1 MGIKYLGLLLVFLLP
16 VLISGASAAIYVENA
31 SVLNFSL
38 NTSPVGLNSSL
49 NSVHPRI
56 FTEDVDSLLGQTLN
70 TTPSTLNSSLN
81 VVRPRIFTEQLDATL
96 RNNLINTPNALNIS
110 LTQVR
115 PRIFTENLDSYL
127 KDYLFLTPNTLDVSI
142 ASVRPRIFTENLDS
156 IYLSQLNA
164 PPFVTPSTL
173 IVIAPNGG
181 ENWARSTTQTIRWN
195 YTGSPGSF
203 VNITLLKGGVFNRTI
218 NSSIP
223 VGSSGSGSYN
233 WLINST
239 QTLGSDYKVMVT
251 STTNSAYTDT
261 SDNNFTISAP
271 AISSITV
278 TSPNG
283 GETWA
288 RGVTQTIKWTYVGN
302 PGSSVKIEL
311 MKGGVLNSTINSST
325 SIGINGSGSYNWLI
339 NSTQTLGSDYK
350 VMVTSTTNSAY
361 TDTSDNNF
369 TISAP
374 AISSITVTSPNGGE
388 TWARGVT
395 QTIKWTYVGNPGSS
409 VKIELMKGGVLN
421 STINSS
427 TSIGIN
433 GSGSYNWLINSTQTM
448 GTDYMVRVTS
458 TTNPVYNDS
467 SNANFNIS
475 APPLVCNTSTIYG
488 YSFNDSNANKT
499 KEPGEGG
506 LSNWT
511 INLNGYDT
519 CGGTLVSKTIQTN
532 STGYFAFTGIDPGVY
547 VLSQNFAIGWLPT
560 TDAAYTLTVPSISTS
575 LRKDFGNRKFV
586 K

>member
-339 NSTQTLGSDYK
+339 NSTQT
-350 VMVTSTTNSAY
+350 
-361 TDTSDNNF
+361 
-369 TISAP
+369 
-374 AISSITVTSPNGGE
+374 
-388 TWARGVT
+388 
-395 QTIKWTYVGNPGSS
+395 
-409 VKIELMKGGVLN
+409 
-421 STINSS
+421 
-427 TSIGIN
+427 
-433 GSGSYNWLINSTQTM
+433 M

-560 TDAAYTLTVPSISTS
+560 TDAAYTLTVPSISTI